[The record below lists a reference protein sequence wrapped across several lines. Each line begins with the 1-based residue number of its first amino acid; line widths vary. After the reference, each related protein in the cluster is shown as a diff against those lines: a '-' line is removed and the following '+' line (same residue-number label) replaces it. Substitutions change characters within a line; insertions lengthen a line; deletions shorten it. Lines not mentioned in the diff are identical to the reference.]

1 MLENVISNAAKYSHR
16 GGLIEIVTSADAG
29 GIRCSI
35 KDYGIGMSQEQINN
49 AFNRFY
55 RAEESRT
62 SEIPGSGL
70 GLAIVKKLAELQNI
84 SITLESAL
92 AEGTTFTLIFPSPPR
107 RA

>member
-1 MLENVISNAAKYSHR
+1 MLLEDILENVISNAAKYSHR
-16 GGLIEIVTSADAG
+16 GGVIEIVTSVEAG
-29 GIRCSI
+29 GVRCRI
-35 KDYGIGMSQEQINN
+35 KDSGIGMSAEQIKK

-55 RAEESRT
+55 RAEESRA

-92 AEGTTFTLIFPSPPR
+92 GEGTAFTL
-107 RA
+107 